1 MSPNGSSHRVRQTQA
16 SSQTNTALVPPSAFP
31 PSAEWCNRQYV
42 DLRPG
47 DRVDRYTLIRPLGEG
62 GQGAVWQVV
71 DPLDEGATR
80 ALKLVHL
87 SEAGQAAFAR
97 ARREA
102 KILAALDHPGL
113 CACHALFEDLD
124 KGLVGVV
131 LDLVQGSTLDAAMH
145 DRRMSKGHRFAALVQ
160 VVDVLAYVHAAGLA
174 HRDLKPAN
182 VLVTD
187 AFWETP
193 HQPGAVKVIDFGIA
207 VPIGNPQR
215 LTAVGGVIGTV
226 RYLAPELF
234 RPSPSRRAAA
244 EESCARDMFAF
255 GIIAWELLWG
265 THPAGLG
272 PSASFEAM
280 AQRYADIEAGRR
292 PWPSPSLSGPWGT
305 AIAACLSLGPEDR
318 PEHGAALASVLKTG
332 APPPSRRAPSGALPS
347 RTEPHAPAPAP
358 FVPRTEPMAP
368 AARTAPMP
376 APRHSS
382 APVRRDEPSGR
393 GARGAMY
400 ALAGAIALLAGAIYL
415 KPPGKFAA
423 DDVPLLSLPTPN
435 PSGTALVPSSSPPKT
450 VEQNRAG
457 VCCGGLAC
465 NTTKQ
470 DTRGTW
476 CEKKPEQCA
485 KCSSGRPYVPGRCAE
500 MLPLDRPFLLRLAH
514 LNGGQAD
521 LSVCFRRADDP
532 RSEEQCIAAADGADP
547 SRDGGIAR
555 ERRLSVTAGQLSHKP
570 GLEITIKDSRGETVA
585 HGNHIF
591 HPKGLLTSAL
601 CVGTEFRIGDR
612 QIPVAFYLDDPSP

>member
-1 MSPNGSSHRVRQTQA
+1 MFPGLPPDPTQA
-16 SSQTNTALVPPSAFP
+16 SSQTNAALDPPSTFP

-145 DRRMSKGHRFAALVQ
+145 DRRMSKGHRFAALAQ

-193 HQPGAVKVIDFGIA
+193 HQPGAVKLVDFGIA

-234 RPSPSRRAAA
+234 RSSRRAAA

-255 GIIAWELLWG
+255 GVIAWELLWG

-292 PWPSPSLSGPWGT
+292 SWPSPGLSGSWGT
-305 AIAACLSLGPEDR
+305 AIAACLSLRPEDR
-318 PEHGAALASVLKTG
+318 PEHGAALASVLRTG
-332 APPPSRRAPSGALPS
+332 APPPSRRAPHGALPS
-347 RTEPHAPAPAP
+347 RTEPHTPAAAP
-358 FVPRTEPMAP
+358 FVPPTEPMAP
-368 AARTAPMP
+368 VARTAPIP

-382 APVRRDEPSGR
+382 APVRQDQPSGR

-400 ALAGAIALLAGAIYL
+400 TLAGAIALLAGAIYL
-415 KPPGKFAA
+415 KPPGTFAT
-423 DDVPLLSLPTPN
+423 DDVPLLSLPTPT
-435 PSGTALVPSSSPPKT
+435 PSVTALVPSPSPPKA
-450 VEQNRAG
+450 VEQERSG
-457 VCCGGLAC
+457 VCCGGPAC
-465 NTTKQ
+465 NAARQ

-476 CEKKPEQCA
+476 CEKKPDQCA
-485 KCSSGRPYVPGRCAE
+485 QCSSDRPYVPGRCAE
-500 MLPLDRPFLLRLAH
+500 MLPHDRPFLLRLAH
-514 LNGGQAD
+514 LGGGQAD

-532 RSEEQCIAAADGADP
+532 RSEVQCIAATQGADT
-547 SRDGGIAR
+547 SRDGTIAR
-555 ERRLSVTAGQLSHKP
+555 ERRLSVTAGQLSQKP

-585 HGNHIF
+585 QGNHIF

>member
-1 MSPNGSSHRVRQTQA
+1 M
-16 SSQTNTALVPPSAFP
+16 
-31 PSAEWCNRQYV
+31 

-71 DPLDEGATR
+71 DPLDDGATR

-102 KILAALDHPGL
+102 KILAALAHPGL

-131 LDLVQGSTLDAAMH
+131 LDLVHGSTLDAAMH
-145 DRRMSKGHRFAALVQ
+145 DPRMSKGHRFAALAQ

-187 AFWETP
+187 AFWQNP
-193 HQPGAVKVIDFGIA
+193 QRPGSVKVIDFGIA

-234 RPSPSRRAAA
+234 RPGGRRAAA

-255 GIIAWELLWG
+255 GVIAWELLWG

-280 AQRYADIEAGRR
+280 AQRYADIDAGRR
-292 PWPSPSLSGPWGT
+292 PWPSPGLSGPWGT
-305 AIAACLSLGPEDR
+305 AIAACLSLRPEDR

-332 APPPSRRAPSGALPS
+332 APPPSRRASSSALPS
-347 RTEPHAPAPAP
+347 RTEPHTPAAAPSLAPP
-358 FVPRTEPMAP
+358 TEPMAP
-368 AARTAPMP
+368 VARTAPMP
-376 APRHSS
+376 AARAPV
-382 APVRRDEPSGR
+382 APVRRDQPAGR
-393 GARGAMY
+393 STRGAMY
-400 ALAGAIALLAGAIYL
+400 ALAGAITLLAGAIYL
-415 KPPGKFAA
+415 KPPGKLTT
-423 DDVPLLSLPTPN
+423 DDVPLLSLPTPT
-435 PSGTALVPSSSPPKT
+435 PSPTAHQLSPTSSPSSPKA
-450 VEQNRAG
+450 VEQDRAG
-457 VCCGGLAC
+457 TCCGGPAC
-465 NTTKQ
+465 TPSRQ

-476 CEKKPEQCA
+476 CEKKPDQCA
-485 KCSSGRPYVPGRCAE
+485 QCSSGRTYVPGRCAE
-500 MLPLDRPFLLRLAH
+500 MLPRDRQFLLRLAGVK
-514 LNGGQAD
+514 GGQTG

-532 RSEEQCIAAADGADP
+532 RSEAPCLDAVQGADA
-547 SRDGGIAR
+547 SRDGVLAR
-555 ERRLSVTAGQLSHKP
+555 ERRLSVTAGQLSQKP
-570 GLEITIKDSRGETVA
+570 GLEITIKDSRGEAVA
-585 HGNHIF
+585 HGNHVF
-591 HPKGLLTSAL
+591 HPTGLLTSAL